1 MEESVANELFK
12 FIEKIKKMEE
22 ELNYKNFLIKQL
34 EEENKTL
41 KNKLNH

>member
-1 MEESVANELFK
+1 MEESVANELLK

>member
-1 MEESVANELFK
+1 MEQSIANELLK